1 MKGGLDMIDKRVK
14 FFWKMADNGKVAIAL
29 PLDEKV
35 EYYCLLKKYR
45 EEGFR
50 QIIITSEIMIKLIE
64 YFVLNKKYK
73 NYEIELMEPDKD
85 LSNEINSIIKKVDE
99 EQIYFSELIKILNF
113 ISEKSSIE
121 IKKICFKGRDADGKA
136 IRFYIQSNGITGV
149 NEEKL
154 SFISDEILNLIQKEL
169 F

>member
-1 MKGGLDMIDKRVK
+1 MTYKKAK
-14 FFWKMADNGKVAIAL
+14 FFWKMTEGGKLSTVL
-29 PLDEKV
+29 PLDENV

-50 QIIITSEIMIKLIE
+50 QVIITSEIMIKIIE

-73 NYEIELMEPDKD
+73 NYKIDLMESDKD
-85 LSNEINSIIKKVDE
+85 LNKKINSIIERVNE
-99 EQIYFSELIKILNF
+99 EQVYFSELIKLLNF

-121 IKKICFKGRDADGKA
+121 INRIYFKGRDEDGEVVN
-136 IRFYIQSNGITGV
+136 FFIQSNGIIGI
-149 NEEKL
+149 NDEKFH
-154 SFISDEILNLIQKEL
+154 FISDEILKLIQKEL

>member
-1 MKGGLDMIDKRVK
+1 MIDKKVK
-14 FFWKMADNGKVAIAL
+14 FFWKMTDNGKLVTAL
-29 PLDEKV
+29 PLDETV
-35 EYYCLLKKYR
+35 EYYFLLKKYR
-45 EEGFR
+45 EKGFR

-73 NYEIELMEPDKD
+73 NCEIELMESDED
-85 LSNEINSIIKKVDE
+85 LSQKINSIIEKVDE

-121 IKKICFKGRDADGKA
+121 IKKICFKGRDTSDGKA
-136 IRFYIQSNGITGV
+136 IRFYVKSNGIIGV